1 MAISA
6 NSSKL
11 RLNCR
16 KSRLN
21 WIILRLNFFCALLF
35 YAVAEA
41 SAAPSLD
48 TNIGGYGVS
57 P

>member
-6 NSSKL
+6 NSSKS

-41 SAAPSLD
+41 SVAPSLIQ
-48 TNIGGYGVS
+48 T
-57 P
+57 

>member
-16 KSRLN
+16 KLRLN
-21 WIILRLNFFCALLF
+21 RIILRLNFFLCIAF

-41 SAAPSLD
+41 SVAPSLIQ
-48 TNIGGYGVS
+48 T
-57 P
+57 

>member
-6 NSSKL
+6 NSSKS

-16 KSRLN
+16 KLRLN

-41 SAAPSLD
+41 SVAPSLIQ
-48 TNIGGYGVS
+48 T
-57 P
+57 